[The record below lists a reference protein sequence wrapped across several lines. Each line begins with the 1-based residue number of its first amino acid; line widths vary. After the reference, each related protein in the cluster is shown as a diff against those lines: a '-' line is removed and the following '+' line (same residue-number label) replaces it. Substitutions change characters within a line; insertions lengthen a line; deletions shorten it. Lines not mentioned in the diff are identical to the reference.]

1 MAFYADFA
9 GHYEK
14 IFPFRPAVAEFL
26 DHWLP
31 AEGRILDIGCGT
43 GHYCAA
49 LDGTGRR
56 TLGVDLDP
64 GMIREAS
71 RAYPGGEFRIL
82 GMEEIGLLPKEG
94 FSGVFCIGNVL
105 PHLPAH
111 RLAGF
116 LVDVHSLL
124 EPGGV
129 WVFQTVN
136 FDPIMDDEDFIF
148 PEINLTSRPIAWS
161 STRAWLDPRVRFLPG
176 KCLCFHVPAWITA
189 SGTRLRDSRSWAISR
204 ISPAAVSIPGN
215 SPAACSSGANP
226 DHWGTEIVSMKLLDA
241 CIIGLIL
248 LQS

>member
-71 RAYPGGEFRIL
+71 RAHPGGEFRIL

-116 LVDVHSLL
+116 LVDVQSLL

-148 PEINLTSRPIAWS
+148 PEINLPSEQLTFLRWYEDIQTDRLVFHTSLAGPKGEIFAGEVP
-161 STRAWLDPRVRFLPG
+161 LFPRTSIDYGLGHKAAGFQKLGHFSDFSGRGFHPG
-176 KCLCFHVPAWITA
+176 KQ
-189 SGTRLRDSRSWAISR
+189 SGSVFVWRK
-204 ISPAAVSIPGN
+204 P
-215 SPAACSSGANP
+215 
-226 DHWGTEIVSMKLLDA
+226 
-241 CIIGLIL
+241 
-248 LQS
+248 

>member
-31 AEGRILDIGCGT
+31 AEGRVLDIGCGT

-64 GMIREAS
+64 GMIREAA
-71 RAYPGGEFRIL
+71 RAHPGGEFRIL

-116 LVDVHSLL
+116 LVDVQSLL

-148 PEINLTSRPIAWS
+148 PEINLPSDQLTFLRWYEDIRTDRLVFHTSLAGPKGEIFAGEVP
-161 STRAWLDPRVRFLPG
+161 LFPRTSVDYGLGHKAAGFQKLGHFSDFSGRGFHPG
-176 KCLCFHVPAWITA
+176 KQ
-189 SGTRLRDSRSWAISR
+189 SGSVFVWRK
-204 ISPAAVSIPGN
+204 P
-215 SPAACSSGANP
+215 
-226 DHWGTEIVSMKLLDA
+226 
-241 CIIGLIL
+241 
-248 LQS
+248 